1 MADKGKCCGSDKGKE
16 KGKEKAEAKP
26 VKGKTEAKPKW

>member
-1 MADKGKCCGSDKGKE
+1 MADKGKCSGSEKGKE
-16 KGKEKAEAKP
+16 KGKEKAPAKP